1 MATEHEDPD
10 DLLDEEAAAEVLGVA
25 VGQLHAMADQG
36 LLTPEG
42 SGGAARFRR
51 AELLAARELGG

>member
-25 VGQLHAMADQG
+25 VEQLHAMADQG

-42 SGGAARFRR
+42 SGRFRR